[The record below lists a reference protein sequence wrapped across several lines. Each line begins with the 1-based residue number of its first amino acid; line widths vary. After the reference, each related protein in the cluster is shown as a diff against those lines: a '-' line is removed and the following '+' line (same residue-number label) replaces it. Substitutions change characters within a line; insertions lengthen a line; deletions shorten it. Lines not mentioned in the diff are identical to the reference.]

1 MCPNNMSS
9 YTKQF
14 LLQVMFL
21 WNPKTFQDWF
31 TNHWLRLF
39 NPIVFKKWCDVTFIM
54 HRISLNVSNRMNAL
68 HILEPMRD
76 QILEQQMGGNFP
88 QNLCIHTNED
98 FPIGICPLF
107 DGNQDEF
114 L

>member
-1 MCPNNMSS
+1 
-9 YTKQF
+9 
-14 LLQVMFL
+14 
-21 WNPKTFQDWF
+21 
-31 TNHWLRLF
+31 
-39 NPIVFKKWCDVTFIM
+39 
-54 HRISLNVSNRMNAL
+54 MNAL